1 MPRLFFALWFA
12 CLGMLQAQN
21 SFFDTNGTT
30 LPLTIEQAKM
40 HKKGGAADTEQS
52 VFTMQVSPQERHLYT
67 TLASKPERLI
77 KGEIF
82 SITLRSIVTAENFQ
96 TLGYRFKGG
105 RGLQLLD
112 NTPERTYRD
121 RVYYDTFYFKATGSH
136 VVLPDI
142 TPYITFGLTYA
153 ADSDTIKGT
162 PIELTVLNPPK
173 TFCGVLAE
181 HFSVTHAKTT
191 VYDSDHNILVFMA
204 DANRSDLGDF
214 SIPSAL
220 KQNFESLHSTPHA
233 SKMTYYAVLPKR
245 VETLRFDYFNLRS
258 QRYKRISIPIEVD
271 DDLVST
277 MSDLKPVEHGH
288 NYQKAVIFAGIAVL
302 FFLAALW
309 RRSLLF
315 LLLALAAGGYAAWLT
330 IPLRNVCIHK
340 GAPIYLLPMRHATVF
355 EITPVQYELEMQG
368 HIKDYTK
375 VRLTNNKIGW
385 VKDEDTCAH

>member
-1 MPRLFFALWFA
+1 MPRLLFALWFA
-12 CLGMLQAQN
+12 CLGVLQAQN
-21 SFFDTNGTT
+21 NLFDTNTA
-30 LPLTIEQAKM
+30 PLSVRQ
-40 HKKGGAADTEQS
+40 ADTEGDTPESEQS
-52 VFTMQVSPQERHLYT
+52 VFTMHTPSQERHLYT
-67 TLASKPERLI
+67 TLASKPERLF

-82 SITLRSIVTAENFQ
+82 AITLRSIVTADTFQ
-96 TLGYRFKGG
+96 TLGYRFVGG

-112 NTPERTYRD
+112 NTPERTNRD

-142 TPYITFGLTYA
+142 TPYITSGLSYA
-153 ADSDTIKGT
+153 ADSKTIGGT
-162 PIELTVLNPPK
+162 PIDVTVLNPPK
-173 TFCGVLAE
+173 TFCGVLADR
-181 HFSVTHAKTT
+181 FSITHAKTT
-191 VYDSDHNILVFMA
+191 VYDAHHNILVFMA
-204 DANRSDLGDF
+204 EANRSDLGDF
-214 SIPSAL
+214 TIPSAL

-245 VETLRFDYFNLRS
+245 VESLRFDYFNLRS
-258 QRYKRISIPIEVD
+258 KQYERISIPIDVD

-330 IPLRNVCIHK
+330 IPLRKVCIHK
-340 GAPIYLLPMRHATVF
+340 GAPIYLLPMRNATVF

-368 HIKDYTK
+368 HIKGYTK
-375 VRLTNNKIGW
+375 VRLVNNKIGW